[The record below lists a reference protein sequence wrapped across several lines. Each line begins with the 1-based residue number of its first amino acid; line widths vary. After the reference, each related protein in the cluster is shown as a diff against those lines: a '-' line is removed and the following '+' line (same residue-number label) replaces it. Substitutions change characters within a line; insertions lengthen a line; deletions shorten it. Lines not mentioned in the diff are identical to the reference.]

1 MTTAHAGWLSEAVC
15 DGIAYVCE
23 ALFFITKFFVTKS
36 IVIQI
41 LSKYITTMDE
51 QKLRAVLTVY
61 LSQEDIDHVIEDYND
76 PDWDEYVDPRFE
88 D

>member
-1 MTTAHAGWLSEAVC
+1 
-15 DGIAYVCE
+15 
-23 ALFFITKFFVTKS
+23 
-36 IVIQI
+36 
-41 LSKYITTMDE
+41 MDE

-76 PDWDEYVDPRFE
+76 PDWDKYVDPRFE